1 MIQPSFLMTI
11 VYIIIFVI
19 QMTESTRPIEYLG
32 QIQQRKERRDRK
44 YGHFLIKDGFDI
56 KGKLT
61 TIFPIIQL
69 GEFLLFEFK
78 LRIFIILHDI

>member
-19 QMTESTRPIEYLG
+19 QMNESTRRIEYFG
-32 QIQQRKERRDRK
+32 QIQQRRERRDRK
-44 YGHFLIKDGFDI
+44 YGHYLIKDGFYI

-61 TIFPIIQL
+61 AISPIFYLVCFYPL
-69 GEFLLFEFK
+69 N
-78 LRIFIILHDI
+78 